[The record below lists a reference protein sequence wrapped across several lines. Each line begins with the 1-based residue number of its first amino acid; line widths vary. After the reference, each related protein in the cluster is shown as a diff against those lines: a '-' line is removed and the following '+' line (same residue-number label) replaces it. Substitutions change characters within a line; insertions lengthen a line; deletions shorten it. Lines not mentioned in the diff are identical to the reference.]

1 MKRVFFKEFSGD
13 FFSAQ
18 DLFFDFFRKDLKV
31 KKGEEI
37 ICFEVLEGK
46 DLERNDLN
54 VKEKNKIVR

>member
-1 MKRVFFKEFSGD
+1 
-13 FFSAQ
+13 
-18 DLFFDFFRKDLKV
+18 V